1 MTKLAD
7 ENTFQLVGGLWKGER
22 DPLVRAGVIRGT
34 NFRGDGLVDFSDV
47 AELDVEARHVGA
59 KRLQPL
65 DIVVERSGG
74 GPKQPVGRAA
84 LFLPPDD
91 RIYFTSNFTTAI
103 RVVDRSRFDPRFVAH
118 YLHALYLSGATETLQ
133 RATTGIRNLD
143 WQQYLQFE
151 IPEYDLGHQGRIVHV
166 LDVLRSA
173 ALTVEQQRTV
183 LDEIYRLLHHRVLS
197 GDVSA
202 ADLELV
208 VLPEPKQMSSEARA

>member
-7 ENTFQLVGGLWKGER
+7 ERTFQLVGGLWKGER
-22 DPLVRAGVIRGT
+22 APLIRAGVLRGT

-47 AELDVEARHVGA
+47 AELEVESRHIPT
-59 KRLQPL
+59 KRLQSL
-65 DIVVERSGG
+65 DIVIERSGG

-84 LFLPPDD
+84 LFVPPDD

-103 RVVDRSRFDPRFVAH
+103 RVIERARFDPRFVAH

-151 IPEYDLGHQGRIVHV
+151 IPDYDLDHQRRIVKV
-166 LDVLRSA
+166 LDVVRSA
-173 ALTVEQQRTV
+173 AITVEQQRTV
-183 LDEIYRLLHHRVLS
+183 LDEIYRLIHHRVLV
-197 GDVSA
+197 GDVA
-202 ADLELV
+202 PEDLDLSELPASLRGSRESRV
-208 VLPEPKQMSSEARA
+208 